1 MAPETP
7 SRIIGIISF
16 FNVAGAPQAL
26 MRVGRQLRARGHE
39 MEIWFLYRKAG
50 IDLDHDHVR
59 VFIDKA
65 RPSVLDYALL
75 PFRLVKALAA
85 AKPTAVLSF
94 LPLGNVMGQTA
105 AALAGVPNRVASQRS
120 PGTTY
125 GRVMRLADRI
135 AGTLPIYRANI
146 CVSDVVRQSFD
157 GYSQSYR
164 RKLRVVHNGI
174 EWRASQSSRS
184 QARAVLGLPEDRFI
198 FIALGRI
205 DTQKNYGLLI
215 DAMVGSGDAILA
227 IAGDGPL
234 MHEMRL
240 RARNLGVE
248 ERVMFLGALGRPQ
261 VADLLCAADAFVQS
275 SLFEG
280 QSNSVLEAMHAGL
293 PMILSD
299 IPEQRETIVDPETGE
314 EAGLLVPLGDVSG
327 WRTGLT
333 RVASDAGLR
342 EELGR
347 RAHALVN
354 RQFTLE
360 KMIDGFETA
369 LTERNPKVFH
379 AG

>member
-1 MAPETP
+1 MAPESP

-26 MRVGRQLRARGHE
+26 MRVARQLRARGHD
-39 MEIWFLYRKAG
+39 MEIWFLYRKAE

-65 RPSVLDYALL
+65 RPSVVDYALL
-75 PFRLVKALAA
+75 PFRLVKALRV

-94 LPLGNVMGQTA
+94 LPLGNVMGQAA

-120 PGTTY
+120 PGTSY
-125 GRVMRLADRI
+125 GRVMRFADRI
-135 AGTLPIYRANI
+135 AGTFPIYRTNI
-146 CVSDVVRQSFD
+146 CVSDVVRQSFRD
-157 GYSQSYR
+157 YAQSYR

-174 EWRASQSSRS
+174 EWRASPSSRS
-184 QARAVLGLPEDRFI
+184 QSRSALGLPEDRFL
-198 FIALGRI
+198 FVALGRV

-215 DAMVGSGDAILA
+215 DAMVGSGDALLA

-234 MHEMRL
+234 MDEMRS
-240 RARNLGVE
+240 RAKDLGVE
-248 ERVMFLGALGRPQ
+248 ARVIFLGALGRPQ
-261 VADLLCAADAFVQS
+261 IADLLRAAEAFVQS

-299 IPEQRETIVDPETGE
+299 IPEQRETIVDQETGK
-314 EAGLLVPLGDVSG
+314 EAGLLVPLGDVRG
-327 WRTGLT
+327 WRTALK
-333 RVASDAGLR
+333 RVATEAELR
-342 EELGR
+342 TKLGE
-347 RAHALVN
+347 RAHELVN

-360 KMIDGFETA
+360 KMIDGFEAA
-369 LTERNPKVFH
+369 LTERNPEPSH

>member
-1 MAPETP
+1 MAPESP

-26 MRVGRQLRARGHE
+26 MRVARQLRARGHE

-50 IDLDHDHVR
+50 IELDREYVR

-75 PFRLVKALAA
+75 PFRLLKALRA

-94 LPLGNVMGQTA
+94 LPLGNVMGQA
-105 AALAGVPNRVASQRS
+105 AATLAGVPNRVASQRS

-135 AGTLPIYRANI
+135 AGTLPIYRTNI
-146 CVSDVVRQSFD
+146 CVSDVVRQSFR

-174 EWRASQSSRS
+174 EWSASPSSRL
-184 QARAVLGLPEDRFI
+184 QARVALGLPEDRFL
-198 FIALGRI
+198 FAALGRV

-215 DAMVGSGDAILA
+215 DAMAGSADAILA

-234 MHEMRL
+234 MDEMRS
-240 RARNLGVE
+240 RAKNLGVE
-248 ERVMFLGALGRPQ
+248 ERVIFLGALGRAQ

-299 IPEQRETIVDPETGE
+299 IPEQRETIVDSQTGE
-314 EAGLLVPLGDVSG
+314 EAGLLVPLGDVNG
-327 WRTGLT
+327 WRTALN
-333 RVASDAGLR
+333 RIASDAGLR
-342 EELGR
+342 ERLGEL
-347 RAHALVN
+347 AHALVN

-360 KMIDGFETA
+360 QMIDGFEAA
-369 LTERNPKVFH
+369 LAERKPKSSH